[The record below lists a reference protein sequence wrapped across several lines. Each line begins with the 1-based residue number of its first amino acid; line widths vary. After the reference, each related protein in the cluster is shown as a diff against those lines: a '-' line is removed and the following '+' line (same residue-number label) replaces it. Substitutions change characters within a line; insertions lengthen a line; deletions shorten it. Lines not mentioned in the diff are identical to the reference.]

1 MTFHSFFN
9 IFLNIKRIFAVARN
23 RTHAMAFSW
32 AQITLGTSI
41 SGLYQHFSSGTH
53 FPREGPQLSGLNPE
67 RLGQKRESYLRAMP
81 SPLIILILFVV
92 TWQGIILLSLIFT
105 TSRFFVQHRYNS
117 RCRYVLGIIK
127 SSITWKRTHNQLGV
141 ECRSFVGGSKNSTS
155 LLLIQSSMMNLRLN
169 DDHDAMSDF
178 VHN

>member
-23 RTHAMAFSW
+23 RTHAMTFSW
-32 AQITLGTSI
+32 AQITLGISI

-67 RLGQKRESYLRAMP
+67 RLGQKRERYLCAMPFSIRMP

-105 TSRFFVQHRYNS
+105 TSRFFVQHRYS
-117 RCRYVLGIIK
+117 VRK
-127 SSITWKRTHNQLGV
+127 ESSITWKRTHNQLGV
-141 ECRSFVGGSKNSTS
+141 DCHSFVWDSQNSTS

>member
-1 MTFHSFFN
+1 METGLIGNLSYKQQILTLRASPPLVALFKALSLTVFNKNCAQMTFHSFLN

-23 RTHAMAFSW
+23 RTHAMTFSW
-32 AQITLGTSI
+32 AQITLGISI

-67 RLGQKRESYLRAMP
+67 RLGQKRERYLCAMPFSIRMP

-105 TSRFFVQHRYNS
+105 TSRFFVQHR
-117 RCRYVLGIIK
+117 
-127 SSITWKRTHNQLGV
+127 
-141 ECRSFVGGSKNSTS
+141 
-155 LLLIQSSMMNLRLN
+155 
-169 DDHDAMSDF
+169 
-178 VHN
+178 